1 MPLDGW
7 EATGV
12 LGKIWGKKIYPL
24 QAEKAEVMEA
34 WEGLCPLLGCPLL
47 SLYRRCLLGSIRA
60 VDVNLVPLL
69 TGKKD

>member
-1 MPLDGW
+1 MGGNRCPGQN
-7 EATGV
+7 
-12 LGKIWGKKIYPL
+12 LGEKIYPL